1 MAALLPTVVGLVA
14 LVLVTLSGLEAEDCL
29 ALLATLVALQG
40 AVTLAAG
47 AEAARRLRRAGA
59 EREAAAADARRA
71 AAEEAERARAR
82 LLATTAHEIRTPL
95 SGIVGL
101 MEAVLAAPGLP
112 RAARED
118 TTAALE
124 AARDLSLLLHDLVE
138 LPDGAQGPPAARPFR
153 VDELM
158 EGVVTLLAARATAA
172 GTRLATAVAPGTP
185 PAWRGDP
192 ARLRRILVN
201 LVANALRFTER
212 GEVRI
217 EAREAA
223 SGALELRVSDTGAGI
238 PPERLDRLFEPFAWS
253 EGGSGLGLSICRD
266 LARRMGGA
274 IAVQS
279 APGRGSVF
287 TVTLPLPGAD
297 AAEVPQPG
305 PQPQGALAP
314 PCPPRAPGGPRPPVL
329 VVDDVA
335 VNRRL
340 LGSVLERGGF
350 THEEAADGEAAIA
363 MVAARPYA
371 AVLMDL
377 EMPGMDGLEAT
388 RRLRALPGRAATV
401 PVVAVTAHGSPETES
416 RARAA
421 GMDFYLV
428 KPVSAAEL
436 AEVLARAA
444 ARAPAQP

>member
-1 MAALLPTVVGLVA
+1 VPTAIGLGALA
-14 LVLVTLSGLEAEDCL
+14 LVLAADTPPGYGLPVL
-29 ALLATLVALQG
+29 AALVVLQG
-40 AVTLAAG
+40 AVALAAG
-47 AEAARRLRRAGA
+47 FEARRRMRRAAA
-59 EREAAAADARRA
+59 EREAATGTARRA
-71 AAEEAERARAR
+71 AIEEAERARAR

-95 SGIVGL
+95 SGVVGL

-118 TTAALE
+118 ATAALE

-138 LPDGAQGPPAARPFR
+138 LPDGAPGPLASRPFR
-153 VDELM
+153 VDEAM

-192 ARLRRILVN
+192 ARLRQILVN
-201 LVANALRFTER
+201 LAANALRFTPR

-217 EAREAA
+217 EARETA

-238 PPERLDRLFEPFAWS
+238 PPERLERLFEPFAWS

-266 LARRMGGA
+266 VARRMGGT

-287 TVTLPLPGAD
+287 TVTLPLSRAD
-297 AAEVPQPG
+297 PSEVPQP
-305 PQPQGALAP
+305 PPAPRSPLATPPPALA
-314 PCPPRAPGGPRPPVL
+314 APVGAPRPPVL

-340 LGSVLERGGF
+340 LGSVLERAGF
-350 THEEAADGEAAIA
+350 RHEEAADGETALA
-363 MVAARPYA
+363 MAAARPYS

-388 RRLRALPGRAATV
+388 RRLRALPGPAATV
-401 PVVAVTAHGSPETES
+401 PVVAVTAHGSAETEA

-421 GMDFYLV
+421 GMEFYLV
-428 KPVSAAEL
+428 KPVSTADV

-444 ARAPAQP
+444 AARAPAQP